1 MQQPMPSPTIA
12 RLISALKQEMKLD
25 PNAEEIADI
34 LWLTLEIEKCSPT
47 VRSKIPST
55 PKIPELSKTVE
66 PSALASDQP
75 SLEQPQD
82 SSQPSTSSPPAPL
95 FSELPSDQSE
105 EKSTA
110 LPIAIPAASALP
122 RSLNLARS
130 LRPLMRRE
138 KSRYRQI
145 LDEEATVTQIVD
157 EEIWSPVMQ
166 PAPERWLELA
176 IVVEETNLL
185 DVWQETIVE
194 VQHLMERHGAFRDV
208 RAWQLVGTSGNAVQM
223 FRRKGAV
230 VDRSQA
236 RNPRELLDPTGR
248 RLILFVSDCT
258 SVGWA
263 SGRVPR
269 LLAEWMSR
277 SPVTVLQLLPERFWD
292 RSALGLGD
300 SVWLG
305 STLPGL
311 LNDRLTVD
319 GLPKRRSRVQSDKKE
334 AQTQKL
340 RMTLPI
346 VTLEPIALLQ
356 WAKVI
361 AGQGEEWT
369 AGVVLELDQL
379 HEEEGQKTELT
390 QEKLQESQL
399 LNPEQLVRR
408 FRATA
413 STTARRLAEMMA
425 AVPVSWAVIRLI
437 QKNLLPEAETIHI
450 AEVFLSGLLHKESL
464 GQEGSETLRLP
475 QRYDFVAGVRK
486 QLTRGVFVFDT
497 EKVLENVADDLL
509 SQLPN
514 EVRQRLSEDIER
526 RLGRSMKSFEAF
538 LLPEFV
544 DELLLDGVNQAE
556 MLPFA
561 SVTSEV
567 LEGLGGKYANL
578 AEQLKRVPVE
588 ATEATEAPLS
598 LPPLLDFEF
607 EVAEFVETAE
617 VSSARPLQQTP
628 HEFEVATI
636 EVSSVSSSGLHC
648 SGVAQLLLTNAADD
662 EKEHLVFI
670 TNDDLQWES
679 YVEDERGM
687 GAEICHTATYYSD
700 DVTLEW
706 SVYEYPQGTV
716 NHVSEPEITRGEAE
730 VVQDFMTEDFSIV
743 DDPENFV
750 PPVNIMRELKQNWQ
764 YIEQLGADVMLELV
778 KIPAGSF
785 VMGASEEELESHSS
799 ERPQHEVTVSEFYM
813 GKYPVTQ
820 VQWRFVANLP
830 EVERSLELNPS
841 NFKGDDHPVEQVSW
855 LDAVEFCARLSQH
868 TGREYRLPSEAEWE
882 YACRAGTTTPFHF
895 GETIDA
901 EIANYYAQDKKTN
914 GNDHIG
920 TYGRGRIGEYR
931 EQTTSVGSFEVA
943 NNFGLYDMHGDV
955 WEWCLDPWHESY
967 KETVNVAV
975 SGSSKYLGWY
985 KNHREAPID
994 GSAWIDSD
1002 APKGN
1007 RRLLRGGSWVDL
1019 PQDCRSAYRNKD
1031 DAGNRND
1038 VIGFRVVFSAI
1049 TLL

>member
-1 MQQPMPSPTIA
+1 MQQPMPSPAIA
-12 RLISALKQEMKLD
+12 RLISALKQEIKLD
-25 PNAEEIADI
+25 LNAEEIADI
-34 LWLTLEIEKCSPT
+34 LWLTLEIEKCSPSA
-47 VRSKIPST
+47 RSEILST
-55 PKIPELSKTVE
+55 PKVSEPLKTVE

-82 SSQPSTSSPPAPL
+82 SSQPSTSPPPAPL
-95 FSELPSDQSE
+95 FSELPSGESE

-138 KSRYRQI
+138 KSRYRQV

-157 EEIWSPVMQ
+157 EETWSPVMQ

-176 IVVEETNLL
+176 IVVEETSLL

-230 VDRSQA
+230 VDRSQS

-277 SPVTVLQLLPERFWD
+277 NPVTVLQLLPERFWD

-319 GLPKRRSRVQSDKKE
+319 GLPKRRSRGQSGGKE

-340 RMTLPI
+340 RMILPI
-346 VTLEPIALLQ
+346 VTLEPTALLQ

-361 AGQGEEWT
+361 AGRGEEWT
-369 AGVVLELDQL
+369 AGVVLELDQPR
-379 HEEEGQKTELT
+379 EKEGQKTELT
-390 QEKLQESQL
+390 QEKPQESQL

-464 GQEGSETLRLP
+464 GQEDSETLRLP
-475 QRYDFVAGVRK
+475 QQYDFVAGVRK

-497 EKVLENVADDLL
+497 EKVLENVADDRL
-509 SQLPN
+509 SQLHS
-514 EVRQRLSEDIER
+514 EVRQKLSEDIER

-544 DELLLDGVNQAE
+544 DELLLNGVNQAE

-567 LEGLGGKYANL
+567 LEGLSSKHANL
-578 AEQLKRVPVE
+578 VEQLKRVPVE
-588 ATEATEAPLS
+588 SSEAPLS

-607 EVAEFVETAE
+607 DVAEFVETAE
-617 VSSARPLQQTP
+617 VSSAKPLQQIP

-636 EVSSVSSSGLHC
+636 EVPSLSPRGIYC
-648 SGVAQLLLTNAADD
+648 SGVAQLLLSGAEDD
-662 EKEHLVFI
+662 EQEHLVSI
-670 TNDDLQWES
+670 TNAELEWES
-679 YVEDERGM
+679 YAEERGM
-687 GAEICHTATYYSD
+687 GTEICRTATYYSD
-700 DVTLEW
+700 DVTVEW
-706 SVYEYPQGTV
+706 SVYEYPPGTV

-730 VVQDFMTEDFSIV
+730 VVRDFMTEDFSII
-743 DDPENFV
+743 ENLEDFSF
-750 PPVNIMRELKQNWQ
+750 PIEILRESRQDWQ
-764 YIEQLGADVMLELV
+764 YIEQLGNNLTLGLV
-778 KIPAGSF
+778 KIPTGSF
-785 VMGASEEELESHSS
+785 VMGASEEELESRND
-799 ERPQHEVTVSEFYM
+799 ERPQHKVTVFEFYM

-820 VQWRFVANLP
+820 VQWRFVASLP
-830 EVERSLELNPS
+830 EVERSLDPNPS
-841 NFKGDDHPVEQVSW
+841 GFEGDDHPVERVSW
-855 LDAVEFCARLSQH
+855 LDAVEFCARLSQQ
-868 TGREYRLPSEAEWE
+868 TSRNYRLPSEAEWE
-882 YACRAGTTTPFHF
+882 YACRARTTTPFHF

-901 EIANYYAQDKKTN
+901 KIANYHAQDEETGSTVHPGK
-914 GNDHIG
+914 
-920 TYGRGRIGEYR
+920 YGRGQLGEWR
-931 EQTTSVGSFEVA
+931 EQTMPVGSFKVA
-943 NNFGLYDMHGDV
+943 NLFGLNNMHGNV
-955 WEWCLDPWHESY
+955 WEWCADHWQESY
-967 KETVNVAV
+967 EEVPV
-975 SGSSKYLGWY
+975 
-985 KNHREAPID
+985 D
-994 GSAWIDSD
+994 GSIWIDPD
-1002 APKGN
+1002 ASEN
-1007 RRLLRGGSWVDL
+1007 AERSLRGGSWDFP
-1019 PQDCRSAYRNKD
+1019 PQYCRSACRYSGIADWRD
-1031 DAGNRND
+1031 DA
-1038 VIGFRVVFSAI
+1038 IGFRVVFSERI
-1049 TLL
+1049 LS

>member
-1 MQQPMPSPTIA
+1 MQQPVPSPAIA
-12 RLISALKQEMKLD
+12 RLISALKQEIKLD
-25 PNAEEIADI
+25 LNAEEIADI
-34 LWLTLEIEKCSPT
+34 LWLTLEIEKCSPSA
-47 VRSKIPST
+47 RSEILST
-55 PKIPELSKTVE
+55 PKVSEPLKTVE
-66 PSALASDQP
+66 PSALTSDQP

-82 SSQPSTSSPPAPL
+82 SSQPSTSPPPAPL

-105 EKSTA
+105 EKLTA

-130 LRPLMRRE
+130 LRPLMRKE

-176 IVVEETNLL
+176 IMVEETNLL

-208 RAWQLVGTSGNAVQM
+208 RAWQLVCTSGNVVQM

-277 SPVTVLQLLPERFWD
+277 SPVTVLQLLPERFWG

-319 GLPKRRSRVQSDKKE
+319 GLPKRRSRGQSGEKE

-346 VTLEPIALLQ
+346 VTLEPTALLQ

-361 AGQGEEWT
+361 AGRGEEWT
-369 AGVVLELDQL
+369 AGVVLELDQPR
-379 HEEEGQKTELT
+379 EKEGQKTELT
-390 QEKLQESQL
+390 QEKPQESQL

-464 GQEGSETLRLP
+464 GQEDSETLRLP
-475 QRYDFVAGVRK
+475 QQYDFVAGVRK

-497 EKVLENVADDLL
+497 EKVLENVADDRL
-509 SQLPN
+509 SQLHS
-514 EVRQRLSEDIER
+514 EVRQKLSEDIER

-544 DELLLDGVNQAE
+544 DELLLNGVNQAE

-567 LEGLGGKYANL
+567 LEGLSSKHANL
-578 AEQLKRVPVE
+578 VEQLKRVPVE
-588 ATEATEAPLS
+588 SSEAPLS

-607 EVAEFVETAE
+607 DVAEFVETAE
-617 VSSARPLQQTP
+617 VSSAKPLQQIP

-636 EVSSVSSSGLHC
+636 EVPSLSPRGIYC
-648 SGVAQLLLTNAADD
+648 SGVAQLLLSGAEDD
-662 EKEHLVFI
+662 EQEHLVSI
-670 TNDDLQWES
+670 TNAELEWES
-679 YVEDERGM
+679 YAEERGM
-687 GAEICHTATYYSD
+687 GTEICRTATYYSD
-700 DVTLEW
+700 DVTVEW
-706 SVYEYPQGTV
+706 SVYEYPPGTV

-730 VVQDFMTEDFSIV
+730 VVRDFMTEDFSIM
-743 DDPENFV
+743 DAPEAFV
-750 PPVNIMRELKQNWQ
+750 PPVRIVRKPKQDWQ
-764 YIEQLGADVMLELV
+764 YIERLGTDVTLELV

-785 VMGASEEELESHSS
+785 VMGASEDELESYSN
-799 ERPQHEVTVSEFYM
+799 ERPQHEVTVPEFYM

-830 EVERSLELNPS
+830 KVERSLDLDPS
-841 NFKGDDHPVEQVSW
+841 SFKGDTLPVEEVSW
-855 LDAVEFCARLSQH
+855 LDAVEFCVRLSQY

-882 YACRAGTTTPFHF
+882 YACRAGTTTPFYF

-901 EIANYYAQDKKTN
+901 EIANYCAQDGEIADRKYSGK
-914 GNDHIG
+914 
-920 TYGRGRIGEYR
+920 YGQGQLGKYR
-931 EQTTSVGSFEVA
+931 KQTTPVGSFKVA
-943 NNFGLYDMHGDV
+943 NLFGLYNVHGNA
-955 WEWCLDPWHESY
+955 WEWCQDRWHESY
-967 KETVNVAV
+967 E
-975 SGSSKYLGWY
+975 
-985 KNHREAPID
+985 
-994 GSAWIDSD
+994 D
-1002 APKGN
+1002 APLNGN
-1007 RRLLRGGSWVDL
+1007 AWTDLNAPEDDKRLIRGGSWSYF
-1019 PQDCRSAYRNKD
+1019 PRGCRSAFRIGVAAVKG
-1031 DAGNRND
+1031 GND
-1038 VIGFRVVFSAI
+1038 LGFRVVSSARI
-1049 TLL
+1049 LS

>member
-1 MQQPMPSPTIA
+1 MPQPMPSPVIA
-12 RLISALKQEMKLD
+12 RLISALKQEMKFDL
-25 PNAEEIADI
+25 NAEEIADV
-34 LWLTLEIEKCSPT
+34 LWLTLEIAKYSPT
-47 VRSKIPST
+47 AVPKIAPASKILAR
-55 PKIPELSKTVE
+55 PESVE
-66 PSALASDQP
+66 PLDLAPDPPLPAQS
-75 SLEQPQD
+75 QD
-82 SSQPSTSSPPAPL
+82 LSQPLPPQASLFSDLPPAPT
-95 FSELPSDQSE
+95 E

-110 LPIAIPAASALP
+110 LPIAIPSASALP

-130 LRPLMRRE
+130 LRPLMRKE

-277 SPVTVLQLLPERFWD
+277 SPVTVLQLLPERFWE

-319 GLPKRRSRVQSDKKE
+319 GLPKRRSRGRFDERE
-334 AQTQKL
+334 AQMQKL

-346 VTLEPIALLQ
+346 VTLEPMALLQ

-361 AGQGEEWT
+361 AGRGEEWT

-379 HEEEGQKTELT
+379 REEEGQKTELT

-450 AEVFLSGLLHKESL
+450 AEVFLSGLLHKDSL
-464 GQEGSETLRLP
+464 GQEGSGTLRLP

-509 SQLPN
+509 SQLSI
-514 EVRQRLSEDIER
+514 EVRQRLSEDIKR

-578 AEQLKRVPVE
+578 AEQLKRVPME
-588 ATEATEAPLS
+588 QIEAPVS
-598 LPPLLDFEF
+598 LPPLMDFEF
-607 EVAEFVETAE
+607 DVAEFVETAE
-617 VSSARPLQQTP
+617 VSRARPLQQIS
-628 HEFEVATI
+628 HKFEVATI
-636 EVSSVSSSGLHC
+636 EVQTKQEQRKFWQRSQPEPKTEIVIRRETRRVWQCVESL
-648 SGVAQLLLTNAADD
+648 AD
-662 EKEHLVFI
+662 KL
-670 TNDDLQWES
+670 
-679 YVEDERGM
+679 
-687 GAEICHTATYYSD
+687 
-700 DVTLEW
+700 TLEL
-706 SVYEYPQGTV
+706 
-716 NHVSEPEITRGEAE
+716 I
-730 VVQDFMTEDFSIV
+730 
-743 DDPENFV
+743 
-750 PPVNIMRELKQNWQ
+750 
-764 YIEQLGADVMLELV
+764 
-778 KIPAGSF
+778 KIPVGRF
-785 VMGASEEELESHSS
+785 VMGAPEDELESSRD
-799 ERPQHEVTVSEFYM
+799 ERPQHEVTVSGFYM

-830 EVERSLELNPS
+830 EVERELDLEPS

-868 TGREYRLPSEAEWE
+868 TEREYRLPSEAEWE

-895 GETIDA
+895 GETITSDL
-901 EIANYYAQDKKTN
+901 ANYN
-914 GNDHIG
+914 GDPNYNENSAYCDGIKGVYRRG
-920 TYGRGRIGEYR
+920 T
-931 EQTTSVGSFEVA
+931 TPVGSFGVA
-943 NNFGLYDMHGDV
+943 NAFGLYDMHGNV
-955 WEWCLDPWHESY
+955 WEWCEDDRNRSY
-967 KETVNVAV
+967 N
-975 SGSSKYLGWY
+975 
-985 KNHREAPID
+985 RAPKD
-994 GSAWIDSD
+994 GSAWIDRIRSD
-1002 APKGN
+1002 ESV
-1007 RRLLRGGSWVDL
+1007 RVLRGGSWYL
-1019 PQDCRSAYRNKD
+1019 NPGNCRSATRNFYAAESRRD
-1031 DAGNRND
+1031 SS
-1038 VIGFRVVFSAI
+1038 GFRVVYSAPRI
-1049 TLL
+1049 LP

>member
-1 MQQPMPSPTIA
+1 MPSPVIA
-12 RLISALKQEMKLD
+12 RLISALKQEMKFDL
-25 PNAEEIADI
+25 NAEEIADV
-34 LWLTLEIEKCSPT
+34 LWLTLEIAKYSPT
-47 VRSKIPST
+47 AVPKIAPASKILAR
-55 PKIPELSKTVE
+55 PESVE
-66 PSALASDQP
+66 PLDLAPDPPLPAQS
-75 SLEQPQD
+75 QD
-82 SSQPSTSSPPAPL
+82 LSQPLPPQASLFSDLPPAPT
-95 FSELPSDQSE
+95 E

-110 LPIAIPAASALP
+110 LPIAIPSASALP

-130 LRPLMRRE
+130 LRPLMRKE

-277 SPVTVLQLLPERFWD
+277 SPVTVLQLLPERFWE

-319 GLPKRRSRVQSDKKE
+319 GLPKRRSRGRFDERE
-334 AQTQKL
+334 AQMQKL

-346 VTLEPIALLQ
+346 VTLEPMALLQ

-361 AGQGEEWT
+361 AGRGEEWT

-379 HEEEGQKTELT
+379 REEEGQKTELT

-450 AEVFLSGLLHKESL
+450 AEVFLSGLLHKDSL
-464 GQEGSETLRLP
+464 GQEGSGTLRLP

-509 SQLPN
+509 SQLPS
-514 EVRQRLSEDIER
+514 EVRRRLSEDIER

-544 DELLLDGVNQAE
+544 DELLLDGGNQAE

-588 ATEATEAPLS
+588 SIEAPVS
-598 LPPLLDFEF
+598 LPPLMDFEF
-607 EVAEFVETAE
+607 DVAEFVETAE
-617 VSSARPLQQTP
+617 VSRARPLQQIS
-628 HEFEVATI
+628 HKFEVATI
-636 EVSSVSSSGLHC
+636 EVQTKQEQRKFWQRSQPEPKTEIVIRRETRRVWQCVESL
-648 SGVAQLLLTNAADD
+648 AD
-662 EKEHLVFI
+662 KL
-670 TNDDLQWES
+670 
-679 YVEDERGM
+679 
-687 GAEICHTATYYSD
+687 
-700 DVTLEW
+700 TLEL
-706 SVYEYPQGTV
+706 
-716 NHVSEPEITRGEAE
+716 I
-730 VVQDFMTEDFSIV
+730 
-743 DDPENFV
+743 
-750 PPVNIMRELKQNWQ
+750 
-764 YIEQLGADVMLELV
+764 
-778 KIPAGSF
+778 KIPVGRF
-785 VMGASEEELESHSS
+785 VMGAPEDELESSRD
-799 ERPQHEVTVSEFYM
+799 ERPQHEVTVSGFYM

-830 EVERSLELNPS
+830 EVERELDLEPS

-868 TGREYRLPSEAEWE
+868 TEREYRLPSEAEWE

-895 GETIDA
+895 GETITSDL
-901 EIANYYAQDKKTN
+901 ANYN
-914 GNDHIG
+914 GDPNYNENSAYCDGIKGVYRRG
-920 TYGRGRIGEYR
+920 T
-931 EQTTSVGSFEVA
+931 TPVGSFGVA
-943 NNFGLYDMHGDV
+943 NAFGLYDMHGNV
-955 WEWCLDPWHESY
+955 WEWCEDDRNRSY
-967 KETVNVAV
+967 N
-975 SGSSKYLGWY
+975 
-985 KNHREAPID
+985 RAPKD
-994 GSAWIDSD
+994 GSAWIDRIRSD
-1002 APKGN
+1002 ESV
-1007 RRLLRGGSWVDL
+1007 RVLRGGSWYL
-1019 PQDCRSAYRNKD
+1019 NPGNCRSATRNFYAAESRRD
-1031 DAGNRND
+1031 SS
-1038 VIGFRVVFSAI
+1038 GFRVVYSAPRI
-1049 TLL
+1049 LP

>member
-1 MQQPMPSPTIA
+1 MPSPVIA
-12 RLISALKQEMKLD
+12 RLISALKQEMKFDL
-25 PNAEEIADI
+25 NAEEIADV
-34 LWLTLEIEKCSPT
+34 LWLTLEIAKYSPT
-47 VRSKIPST
+47 AVPKIAPASKILAR
-55 PKIPELSKTVE
+55 PESVE
-66 PSALASDQP
+66 PLDLAPDPPLPAQS
-75 SLEQPQD
+75 QD
-82 SSQPSTSSPPAPL
+82 LSQPLPPQASLFSDLPPAPT
-95 FSELPSDQSE
+95 E

-110 LPIAIPAASALP
+110 LPIAIPSASALP

-130 LRPLMRRE
+130 LRPLMRKE

-277 SPVTVLQLLPERFWD
+277 SPVTVLQLLPERFWE

-319 GLPKRRSRVQSDKKE
+319 GLPKRRSRGRFDERE
-334 AQTQKL
+334 AQMQKL

-346 VTLEPIALLQ
+346 VTLEPMALLQ

-361 AGQGEEWT
+361 AGRGEEWT

-379 HEEEGQKTELT
+379 REEEGQKTELT

-450 AEVFLSGLLHKESL
+450 AEVFLSGLLHKDSL
-464 GQEGSETLRLP
+464 GQEGSGTLRLP

-509 SQLPN
+509 SQLPS
-514 EVRQRLSEDIER
+514 EVRRRLSEDIER

-544 DELLLDGVNQAE
+544 DELLLDGGNQAE

-588 ATEATEAPLS
+588 SIEALVS

-607 EVAEFVETAE
+607 DVAEFVETAE
-617 VSSARPLQQTP
+617 VSSARPLQQVP

-636 EVSSVSSSGLHC
+636 KIPSVSSAGLYC
-648 SGVAQLLLTNAADD
+648 SGVAQLLLIHADD
-662 EKEHLVFI
+662 EQENLVSI
-670 TNDDLQWES
+670 TNDDLEWGRN
-679 YVEDERGM
+679 VEDEREM
-687 GAEICHTATYYSD
+687 GTEICHTATYYRD
-700 DVTLEW
+700 DVTVEW
-706 SVYEYPQGTV
+706 SAYEYPQGEV
-716 NHVSEPEITRGEAE
+716 NSLSEPKIAGGEAE
-730 VVQDFMTEDFSIV
+730 IVEDFMVEDFSIIESIE
-743 DDPENFV
+743 DFSFP
-750 PPVNIMRELKQNWQ
+750 IQILRESRQDWQ
-764 YIEQLGADVMLELV
+764 YIEQLGNDLTLELV
-778 KIPAGSF
+778 KIPTGSF
-785 VMGASEEELESHSS
+785 MMGALEEGWKSYNYDHLRYKDEYPRHK
-799 ERPQHEVTVSEFYM
+799 VMVSKFCM

-820 VQWRFVANLP
+820 VQWRFVARLP
-830 EVERSLELNPS
+830 GVERLLDLNPS
-841 NFKGDDHPVEQVSW
+841 SLEGDDHPVEEVSW

-868 TGREYRLPSEAEWE
+868 TGRDYRLPSEAEWE

-901 EIANYYAQDKKTN
+901 EVANYRAQDDK
-914 GNDHIG
+914 I
-920 TYGRGRIGEYR
+920 
-931 EQTTSVGSFEVA
+931 TTSVGSFKVA
-943 NNFGLYDMHGDV
+943 NLFGLYDMHGNV
-955 WEWCLDPWHESY
+955 WEWCQDHWHESY
-967 KETVNVAV
+967 EN
-975 SGSSKYLGWY
+975 
-985 KNHREAPID
+985 APED
-994 GSAWIDSD
+994 GSAWIDPDPSED
-1002 APKGN
+1002 T
-1007 RRLLRGGSWVDL
+1007 RRLLRGGSWDDD
-1019 PQDCRSAYRNKD
+1019 PEDCRSAFRDRDVADYR
-1031 DAGNRND
+1031 GNS
-1038 VIGFRVVFSAI
+1038 VGFRVVFSVR
-1049 TLL
+1049 TLS

>member
-1 MQQPMPSPTIA
+1 MPQPMPSPVIA
-12 RLISALKQEMKLD
+12 RLISALKQEMKFDL
-25 PNAEEIADI
+25 NAEEIADV
-34 LWLTLEIEKCSPT
+34 LWLTLEIAKYSPT
-47 VRSKIPST
+47 AVPKIAPASKILAR
-55 PKIPELSKTVE
+55 PESVE
-66 PSALASDQP
+66 PLDLAPDPPLPAQS
-75 SLEQPQD
+75 QD
-82 SSQPSTSSPPAPL
+82 LSQPLPPQASLFSDLPPAPT
-95 FSELPSDQSE
+95 E

-110 LPIAIPAASALP
+110 LPIAIPSASALP

-130 LRPLMRRE
+130 LRPLMRKE

-277 SPVTVLQLLPERFWD
+277 SPVTVLQLLPERFWE

-319 GLPKRRSRVQSDKKE
+319 GLPKRRSRGRFDERE
-334 AQTQKL
+334 AQMQKL

-346 VTLEPIALLQ
+346 VTLEPMALLQ

-361 AGQGEEWT
+361 AGRGEEWT

-379 HEEEGQKTELT
+379 REEEGQKTELT

-450 AEVFLSGLLHKESL
+450 AEVFLSGLLHKDSL
-464 GQEGSETLRLP
+464 GQEGSGTLRLP

-509 SQLPN
+509 SQLSI
-514 EVRQRLSEDIER
+514 EVRQRLSEDIKR

-578 AEQLKRVPVE
+578 AEQLKRVPME
-588 ATEATEAPLS
+588 QIEAPVS
-598 LPPLLDFEF
+598 LPPLMDFEF
-607 EVAEFVETAE
+607 DVAEFVETAE
-617 VSSARPLQQTP
+617 VSRARPLQQIS
-628 HEFEVATI
+628 HKFEVATI
-636 EVSSVSSSGLHC
+636 EVQTKQEQRKFWQRSQPEPKTEIVIRRETRRVWQCVESL
-648 SGVAQLLLTNAADD
+648 AD
-662 EKEHLVFI
+662 KL
-670 TNDDLQWES
+670 
-679 YVEDERGM
+679 
-687 GAEICHTATYYSD
+687 
-700 DVTLEW
+700 TLEL
-706 SVYEYPQGTV
+706 
-716 NHVSEPEITRGEAE
+716 I
-730 VVQDFMTEDFSIV
+730 
-743 DDPENFV
+743 
-750 PPVNIMRELKQNWQ
+750 
-764 YIEQLGADVMLELV
+764 
-778 KIPAGSF
+778 KIPVGRF
-785 VMGASEEELESHSS
+785 VMGAPEDELESSRD
-799 ERPQHEVTVSEFYM
+799 ERPQHEVTVSGFYM

-830 EVERSLELNPS
+830 EVERELDLEPS

-868 TGREYRLPSEAEWE
+868 TEREYRLPSEAEWE
-882 YACRAGTTTPFHF
+882 YACRAGTKTPFHF
-895 GETIDA
+895 GETITSDL
-901 EIANYYAQDKKTN
+901 ANYN
-914 GNDHIG
+914 GDSNYNKDSAYCDGIKGVYRRG
-920 TYGRGRIGEYR
+920 T
-931 EQTTSVGSFEVA
+931 TPVGSFGVA
-943 NNFGLYDMHGDV
+943 NAFGLYDMHGNV
-955 WEWCLDPWHESY
+955 WEWCEDDRNRTY
-967 KETVNVAV
+967 N
-975 SGSSKYLGWY
+975 
-985 KNHREAPID
+985 RAPKD
-994 GSAWIDSD
+994 GSAWIDRIRSD
-1002 APKGN
+1002 ESV
-1007 RRLLRGGSWVDL
+1007 RVLRGGSWYL
-1019 PQDCRSAYRNKD
+1019 NPGNCRSATRNFYAAESRRD
-1031 DAGNRND
+1031 SS
-1038 VIGFRVVFSAI
+1038 GFRVVYSAPRI
-1049 TLL
+1049 LP